1 MHLFHLRRE
10 FTSNILFVLFTVTVY
25 TNAVANA
32 VQNNVQYNTVT

>member
-1 MHLFHLRRE
+1 
-10 FTSNILFVLFTVTVY
+10 VLFTVTVY